1 MIVELSLRWTL
12 GIGSCCTQ
20 VDPQSVVAR
29 FGPDPQ
35 SCFVEHGGPSDDG
48 SLLDAQMGTFSF
60 AQSAQSSVSQIAG
73 LYARVNLSFP
83 LKWGRNVRP
92 TTKI

>member
-48 SLLDAQMGTFSF
+48 SLLDPQVGTFSF

-73 LYARVNLSFP
+73 LYARVKPSYI
-83 LKWGRNVRP
+83 LK
-92 TTKI
+92 